1 MYYNKIYLYRSD
13 KIYFSILYQKR
24 WKENMPNN
32 GKFRTEIET
41 EWNGKEYS
49 DDRKDRKSEKKGR

>member
-1 MYYNKIYLYRSD
+1 
-13 KIYFSILYQKR
+13 
-24 WKENMPNN
+24 MPNN